1 MGGTLNPFKPDGQ
14 VDASREVQIMT
25 AAMDCTG
32 LCLFVNFP
40 VGDIP
45 EGGEGLLQMMS
56 ARSGVDLT
64 FDNVVQLGTM
74 VLKTEHKFNLAAG
87 FTSADD
93 RLPEFMKD
101 EKLGPDNVSFTV
113 SDSELDRLWREF

>member
-1 MGGTLNPFKPDGQ
+1 LNPFKPDGQ
-14 VDASREVQIMT
+14 VDASREVQILT
-25 AAMDCTG
+25 AAMDCAG
-32 LCLFVNFP
+32 LCTFVNFP

-56 ARSGVDLT
+56 ALSGVDLT

-74 VLKTEHKFNLAAG
+74 VLKTEHEFNLAAG

-93 RLPEFMKD
+93 RLPEFMK
-101 EKLGPDNVSFTV
+101 EEQIPPHNVSFTV
-113 SDSELDRLWREF
+113 PDEELDRLWGEFK